1 MNMLNLIPNKT
12 FQWRAQEG
20 RWIHDDIYAYIFFK
34 VISIIR
40 LILIWIYYNDSI
52 KRVRSLTRR
61 TEKLFLT
68 SPCIADY
75 HPLMSFQLPVE
86 TSVLIH
92 VILFLN
98 DFMSIFSATVILKLE
113 NFAFILHLL
122 CLKQNLAVSS
132 ACSEVQSAVVCVCQ
146 FQTPNSLPSYF
157 PLQ

>member
-1 MNMLNLIPNKT
+1 MTFIPT
-12 FQWRAQEG
+12 FFLKLYQSFVSSWSG
-20 RWIHDDIYAYIFFK
+20 
-34 VISIIR
+34 
-40 LILIWIYYNDSI
+40 YNDSI

-98 DFMSIFSATVILKLE
+98 GFMSIFSATIILKLE
-113 NFAFILHLL
+113 NFDFILHLL

-132 ACSEVQSAVVCVCQ
+132 ACSEVQSAVECVCQ

-157 PLQ
+157 PLQWP